1 MFKEEISESIE
12 NFRKRKELIYRDP
25 TPYDDVYVGLEEEA
39 SILETELKKQE
50 NYTDKDVSELN
61 RAKNSQ
67 YYLPEDGVSSREEAI
82 NVLEEKVNQGNNKI
96 SEIKAKFDAKKQEIV
111 NRAVEITP
119 TAEEKRNRNI
129 ELLKEAIEYF
139 TTRKDKLLYEESL
152 VKHDMEGISLEL
164 RGINLNTKTVNGNEI
179 DREVAGKLQELEKN
193 FKELTEKIKTDINP
207 ALDMCSEA
215 LVYVNEELVRIQT
228 LTDED
233 INESVDS
240 TVDDEVIVDNT
251 VEEVEDVEEISIE
264 DIEDEE
270 LIEQILEENDSAEE
284 YEVDENYVGD
294 ENKDPEVAKIEE
306 ELEQEERERKG
317 KKAGFVTRYKGNNV
331 RIIPAGR
338 LIYEMET
345 GFSPDSLGISKAEL
359 REVAFK
365 LDNGI
370 DVDDELTW
378 TEKIVARVRFIK
390 YGKSAIEHLDN
401 GDFNFIQYFGLTGE
415 HVEQLVNDEEIKIV
429 VEKPKKRNKAKNST
443 VEVEKVNVPV

>member
-1 MFKEEISESIE
+1 MFKEEISETIE

-39 SILETELKKQE
+39 SILETELRKQE
-50 NYTDKDVSELN
+50 NNTDRDTSELN

-67 YYLPEDGVSSREEAI
+67 YYMPEEGVSSREEAI
-82 NVLEEKVNQGNNKI
+82 SILEGKVNQGNNKI
-96 SEIKAKFDAKKQEIV
+96 FEIKAKYDAKKQEIE

-129 ELLKEAIEYF
+129 ELLKEAISYF
-139 TTRKDKLLYEESL
+139 TTKKDKLLYEESL

-164 RGINLNTKTVNGNEI
+164 RGINLNTKTDNGNEI
-179 DREVAGKLQELEKN
+179 DKEVAVKLQELEKN

-215 LVYVNEELVRIQT
+215 LAYANEELVRIQT

-240 TVDDEVIVDNT
+240 ASDENIIEN
-251 VEEVEDVEEISIE
+251 VEEVENVEDVNIE
-264 DIEDEE
+264 DIEEEELLEQLLEEQNADELSDEE
-270 LIEQILEENDSAEE
+270 
-284 YEVDENYVGD
+284 YV
-294 ENKDPEVAKIEE
+294 EKESKDPEVAKIEE
-306 ELEQEERERKG
+306 ELGQEVGEQKN
-317 KKAGFVTRYKGNNV
+317 KKIGFVTRYKGNNV

-345 GFSPDSLGISKAEL
+345 GSSPDSLGISKAEL

-378 TEKIVARVRFIK
+378 IEKLIARFRFVK
-390 YGKSAIEHLDN
+390 YGSSAIEHLDN
-401 GDFNFIQYFGLTGE
+401 GDFNFIQYFGLTAE
-415 HVEQLVNDEEIKIV
+415 HVDQLVNDEEIKVV
-429 VEKPKKRNKAKNST
+429 VEKPKKRNKSKKS
-443 VEVEKVNVPV
+443 EVEEEKVSVSV